1 MSQMTQNIQGAPVFD
16 TGIVRTAQ
24 VLVVDDDGFD
34 RERIR
39 RMCRDVGVSLELS
52 EVGTVPEM
60 QAVVNEKRFDLI
72 LLDYHLGSA
81 NGIEVLSDI
90 RASSLNHSASIVII
104 AGLWKTDIS
113 TAAIK
118 YGCSD
123 YIEKNCL
130 NARAI
135 ERAVVNALRKSAKAA
150 EAAAKAK
157 STAPEVLP
165 VVEEVTA
172 PATLQGLDTRMFE
185 HISPMLADMLV
196 HIDQI
201 RGGAKSADTHDVFAC
216 LSEIEATALR
226 LIAAQD
232 RLTALTSKG

>member
-1 MSQMTQNIQGAPVFD
+1 MTQNIQGMPVFD
-16 TGIVRTAQ
+16 TGVVRTAQ

-60 QAVVNEKRFDLI
+60 QAMVNEKRFDLI

-90 RASSLNHSASIVII
+90 RASSLNSAASIVII

-135 ERAVVNALRKSAKAA
+135 ERAVVNALRKSE
-150 EAAAKAK
+150 EAAAPVDAPD
-157 STAPEVLP
+157 SGPEV
-165 VVEEVTA
+165 VSVAEEA
-172 PATLQGLDTRMFE
+172 GPATLHGLDTRMFE
-185 HISPMLADMLV
+185 NLSPLLADMLV
-196 HIDQI
+196 HVDQI
-201 RGGAKSADTHDVFAC
+201 RGSGNPSDNQDVFAC

-226 LIAAQD
+226 LIAAQE
-232 RLTALTSKG
+232 RLSALKSKG